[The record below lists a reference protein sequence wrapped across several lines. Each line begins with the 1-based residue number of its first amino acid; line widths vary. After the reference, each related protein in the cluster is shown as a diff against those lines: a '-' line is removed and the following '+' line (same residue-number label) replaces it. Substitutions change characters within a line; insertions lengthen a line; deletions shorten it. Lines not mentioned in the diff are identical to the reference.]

1 MIDMSVN
8 IEVSCFDLLSKGMHR
23 LATRVQ
29 VFGIECGRIGIIN
42 NLRRYKQKPM
52 YRKRALLKNLKNRR

>member
-8 IEVSCFDLLSKGMHR
+8 IVSCLDLLSKGMHR
-23 LATRVQ
+23 LAVQMQ
-29 VFGIECGRIGIIN
+29 VFCIECGRIGINN

-52 YRKRALLKNLKNRR
+52 YRKQAYFKALKNRR